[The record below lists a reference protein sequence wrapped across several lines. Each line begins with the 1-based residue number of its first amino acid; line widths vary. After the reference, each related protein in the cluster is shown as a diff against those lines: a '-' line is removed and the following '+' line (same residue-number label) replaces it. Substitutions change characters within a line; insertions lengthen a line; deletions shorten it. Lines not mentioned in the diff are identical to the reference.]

1 MRGEGKEELD
11 QPPRTSWTE
20 MGQLAFGGSSSSSS
34 GLSAFPRHRPR
45 PLPYPRRL
53 AFVVLLLTL
62 VLRVR
67 ASAASER
74 NVLGDRDAGRE
85 TENIAE
91 EVSRFS
97 LGASASTIETPR
109 HVNCGPCPPP
119 KKKLN
124 T

>member
-1 MRGEGKEELD
+1 MRGEDEEELD

-74 NVLGDRDAGRE
+74 NVLGDRDTRRE
-85 TENIAE
+85 TENFAE
-91 EVSRFS
+91 EVSR
-97 LGASASTIETPR
+97 
-109 HVNCGPCPPP
+109 
-119 KKKLN
+119 
-124 T
+124 